1 MNERD
6 EENGGCDHS
15 DYLRRRIVRIFM
27 NTLERTTRSRMQCIV
42 TTVSMQKRS
51 RTSNA
56 KRPTSAGSEAQSTV
70 RQDEAYVGTTCM
82 MHIQLFSVKSY

>member
-1 MNERD
+1 M
-6 EENGGCDHS
+6 
-15 DYLRRRIVRIFM
+15 RIFM

-42 TTVSMQKRS
+42 TAVSMQKRI

-82 MHIQLFSVKSY
+82 MHIQLSSVKSY